1 MYCDELSLTLLNAV
15 QVLQAARKYQ
25 INGLTQRCLEFVANN
40 LTDNDVCSLLER
52 AVSISEQPLI
62 DVCLCHIECH
72 TAAVFQSPSFLA
84 VSQTALTHIVSLQT
98 LDVSELDL
106 FHACVA
112 WAEHRAT
119 ISSPTKVA
127 LNGKVLRRHL
137 EPLVPLIRFPTMTT
151 EEFATFVVPLNILTD
166 TETCNV
172 YKYFT
177 CPERPE
183 KWFQT
188 TRRSRPGEYDRSTVE
203 GAAGLYP
210 DIGDVKDN
218 ESNNA
223 ALTPTAPYH
232 ERPPNYEQSA

>member
-62 DVCLCHIECH
+62 DVCLRHIECH

-98 LDVSELDL
+98 IDVSELDL

-127 LNGKVLRRHL
+127 LNGKVLRR
-137 EPLVPLIRFPTMTT
+137 
-151 EEFATFVVPLNILTD
+151 
-166 TETCNV
+166 
-172 YKYFT
+172 
-177 CPERPE
+177 
-183 KWFQT
+183 
-188 TRRSRPGEYDRSTVE
+188 SRAKFS
-203 GAAGLYP
+203 GAASTADSFSDDDDGRIRNICRAAEHS
-210 DIGDVKDN
+210 DGHGD
-218 ESNNA
+218 
-223 ALTPTAPYH
+223 L
-232 ERPPNYEQSA
+232 QCL